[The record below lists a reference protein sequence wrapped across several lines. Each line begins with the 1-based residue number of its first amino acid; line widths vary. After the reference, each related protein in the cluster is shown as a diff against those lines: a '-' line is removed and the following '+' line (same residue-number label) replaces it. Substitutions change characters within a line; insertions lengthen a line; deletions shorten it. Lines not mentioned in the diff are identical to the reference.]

1 LKKAVALIP
10 CRYESSRF
18 PGKPLALL
26 LGKSMIQRVYEGI
39 RQAKLVD
46 RVIIATDD
54 EKILRTAEAFGAEAT
69 MTSPGHSTGTE
80 RVAEVARKL
89 EVPLIINVQG
99 DEPLVTGEMVDALVR
114 SLQDERMPMASLMAK
129 VHDLNLIDDPNIV
142 KVAVDKQGTAL
153 YFSRA
158 PLPYR
163 ASDFFYQ
170 HIGVYAFQRKFLLKF
185 VKMGRSRFEEAEKLE
200 QLRALENGYKIRM
213 VEVAQATLSVDTPED
228 IIKVENYMKT
238 RENG

>member
-26 LGKSMIQRVYEGI
+26 LGKSMIQRVYEGVQ
-39 RQAKLVD
+39 QARLLD

-54 EKILRTAEAFGAEAT
+54 KRIVQAAEAFGAET
-69 MTSPGHSTGTE
+69 VMTSSSHRTGTE
-80 RVAEVARKL
+80 RVAEVAREL

-99 DEPLVTGEMVDALVR
+99 DEPLITGEIIDALVQA
-114 SLQDERMPMASLMAK
+114 LQDERTQMASLMAK
-129 VHDLNLIDDPNIV
+129 VYDFGLIADHNIV
-142 KVAVDKQGTAL
+142 KVVADRQGTAL

-158 PLPYR
+158 PLPYQ
-163 ASDFFYQ
+163 AADFFWQ
-170 HIGVYAFQRKFLLKF
+170 HIGVYGYQREFLLKF
-185 VKMGRSRFEEAEKLE
+185 VEMGKSRLEEVENLE

-213 VEVAQATLSVDTPED
+213 IEVSPPTLSVDTPED
-228 IIKVENYMKT
+228 IIKVENYLKMQ
-238 RENG
+238 ENG